1 MIIHSVA
8 GVLMLA
14 APSMALAEC
23 TIGDPKHDEELAK
36 VEGIRSGDFNLLRRD
51 MRSLRSAA
59 AVLDRY
65 GKDEACEEIVAAI
78 NELLRNPKASVELR
92 NKAAMKTAEEPA
104 AKTEEQAST
113 ETTTTTAEQPAA
125 ESTTETKTE
134 QTQTETKTETQTA
147 EQPAAETT
155 TGTVATQPDA
165 TAPAAPPVLSM
176 DERRKSAVPFTE
188 RKMAMSSAE
197 LIGSDVYGPDN
208 ASIGEIDDIVVSS
221 DDTPAYALISYG
233 GFLGL
238 GEDQAAVP
246 VSEIRVSEDSYYFV
260 DFTADQLAAA
270 PKLKRGT
277 SDWWTNASW
286 RDENDAYYKKAN

>member
-1 MIIHSVA
+1 MRQMIIHSVA

-36 VEGIRSGDFNLLRRD
+36 VEGIRSGDFNMLRRD

-78 NELLRNPKASVELR
+78 NELLRSPKASVELR
-92 NKAAMKTAEEPA
+92 NKAAMKTTEEPA

-113 ETTTTTAEQPAA
+113 ETKTTEQPAT
-125 ESTTETKTE
+125 ESTTETK
-134 QTQTETKTETQTA
+134 TA

-165 TAPAAPPVLSM
+165 TAPAATPVLTM
-176 DERRKSAVPFTE
+176 DERRTSAVPFTE

-238 GEDQAAVP
+238 GQDQAAVP